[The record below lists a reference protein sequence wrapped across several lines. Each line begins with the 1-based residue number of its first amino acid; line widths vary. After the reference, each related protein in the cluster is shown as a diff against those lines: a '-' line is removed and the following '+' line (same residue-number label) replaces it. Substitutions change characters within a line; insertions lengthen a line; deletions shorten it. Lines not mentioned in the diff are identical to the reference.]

1 MGEGLACELCMPHG
15 VTLISRVIITRYH
28 CTIYIQ
34 GACGSES
41 GACVGCMLATSLLNP
56 RAVVATSSEETLQG
70 LGEKVVEFSSLSS
83 LVICGAI
90 NAMLGAPPPVWFK
103 NYRHK

>member
-56 RAVVATSSEETLQG
+56 RAVVATSSEETLRQ
-70 LGEKVVEFSSLSS
+70 LREKIEEFSSLSS
-83 LVICGAI
+83 LVICGDF
-90 NAMLGAPPPVWFK
+90 NARWSPSPPPPP
-103 NYRHK
+103 RDH

>member
-15 VTLISRVIITRYH
+15 VTLISRVIITRYR

-56 RAVVATSSEETLQG
+56 RAVVATSSEETLRQ
-70 LGEKVVEFSSLSS
+70 LREKIVEFSSLTS
-83 LVICGAI
+83 LVL
-90 NAMLGAPPPVWFK
+90 LGYFYAKGGPPPPPL
-103 NYRHK
+103 RSLTR